1 MYDFLYKRCMRRSTE
16 QIIASIELK
25 SSHAAYRD
33 KFENEFF
40 NIIVAVVEDFIK
52 NACTRTCQE
61 KIRIH

>member
-33 KFENEFF
+33 KFENKFF

-52 NACTRTCQE
+52 NACTRIRQE

>member
-33 KFENEFF
+33 KFENKFF
-40 NIIVAVVEDFIK
+40 NIIVVVEDFIK
-52 NACTRTCQE
+52 NACTRIRQE

>member
-1 MYDFLYKRCMRRSTE
+1 MRRTSTE
-16 QIIASIELK
+16 QIIASIESK

-52 NACTRTCQE
+52 NACTCTHQK
-61 KIRIH
+61 KIRIY

>member
-1 MYDFLYKRCMRRSTE
+1 MIFYIRDACAEAQNKLL
-16 QIIASIELK
+16 QAVELK

-33 KFENEFF
+33 KFENKFF

-52 NACTRTCQE
+52 NACTRIRQE

>member
-33 KFENEFF
+33 KFENKFF

-52 NACTRTCQE
+52 NACTRIRQE
-61 KIRIH
+61 KIRIY